1 MVKLVDLKVAAPAA
15 CAAVN
20 GDTVVIPTITVV
32 LVVKA
37 ELALEKH
44 HLLQDQELNVVEAT
58 GLPRITTA
66 ELLAL
71 TMATVL
77 LVNRASRI

>member
-1 MVKLVDLKVAAPAA
+1 MVKPVDLKVAAPAA

-20 GDTVVIPTITVV
+20 GDTVVILTITVV

-44 HLLQDQELNVVEAT
+44 LPQDQALNVVEAT

-71 TMATVL
+71 PMATVL
-77 LVNRASRI
+77 LVNRVTRI